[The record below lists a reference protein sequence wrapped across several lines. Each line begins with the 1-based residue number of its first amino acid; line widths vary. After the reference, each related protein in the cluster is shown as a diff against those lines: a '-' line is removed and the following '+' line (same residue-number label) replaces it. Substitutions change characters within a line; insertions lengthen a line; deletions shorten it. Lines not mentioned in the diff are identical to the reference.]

1 MNAGTL
7 SCMHAAVCSGRLC
20 TVSQPP
26 MHSHRILLSHA
37 VMRACM
43 QRLRR
48 EVEYHKRLR
57 LGADQRA
64 YELEE
69 RLRQQRRQ
77 TSTFDE
83 AQV

>member
-1 MNAGTL
+1 MYRTPYRRHAALRILTHREHSL
-7 SCMHAAVCSGRLC
+7 MHARV
-20 TVSQPP
+20 
-26 MHSHRILLSHA
+26 
-37 VMRACM
+37 
-43 QRLRR
+43 QRLQR

-69 RLRQQRRQ
+69 RLRLQRRQ
-77 TSTFDE
+77 TSVFDE

>member
-1 MNAGTL
+1 
-7 SCMHAAVCSGRLC
+7 
-20 TVSQPP
+20 
-26 MHSHRILLSHA
+26 
-37 VMRACM
+37 M

-57 LGADQRA
+57 LGADLRA

-77 TSTFDE
+77 TSSFDE

>member
-1 MNAGTL
+1 
-7 SCMHAAVCSGRLC
+7 
-20 TVSQPP
+20 
-26 MHSHRILLSHA
+26 
-37 VMRACM
+37 MRACT